1 MKEFDD
7 RKIDVSIVIVSYN
20 TCNVLRD
27 CLRSVEE
34 KTQGVGYEVVVV
46 DNASKDGSQEMVQEE
61 FPWVKLV
68 ASLENLG
75 FGRANNLG
83 VKESRGEYV
92 YFLNSDTLLVNDA
105 VSILYNFMRVS
116 ESVGVCGGAMFDKDM
131 RPCLTVVRQHRPWDF
146 HLVLLTPL
154 VDMNKVNT
162 HFHYA
167 EGPRKVD
174 CIIGAN
180 MMIKRDLFDEVG
192 GFDPDFFLYW
202 EEVELINRVKRLGR
216 SVFIVPEA
224 RIIHLEGQST
234 RPVKEQLYR
243 ERLYSQWL
251 YIWKAYGRWSVR
263 SVYFTHALKCAVARV
278 VYGLAGVSAKQEYWR
293 KRHEALRV
301 TYLRFNDLLRSRK

>member
-1 MKEFDD
+1 MKESDD
-7 RKIDVSIVIVSYN
+7 RKIGVSIVIVSYN

-46 DNASKDGSQEMVQEE
+46 DNASKDGSREMVQEE

-68 ASLENLG
+68 ASPENLG

-202 EEVELINRVKRLGR
+202 EEVELMVQ
-216 SVFIVPEA
+216 FIE
-224 RIIHLEGQST
+224 
-234 RPVKEQLYR
+234 
-243 ERLYSQWL
+243 
-251 YIWKAYGRWSVR
+251 
-263 SVYFTHALKCAVARV
+263 
-278 VYGLAGVSAKQEYWR
+278 
-293 KRHEALRV
+293 
-301 TYLRFNDLLRSRK
+301 LLVQNY